1 MSSKNT
7 GEDFTGENVT
17 LCSDGKYRW
26 MYPFDML
33 KNPVILFT
41 VWKVLGMSFFIVY
54 MFSLIFTTI
63 ENGIVIEDIIG
74 VTRGF
79 LILFLVFAVIGIVAY
94 LIVAG
99 QYGWRYM
106 VIFEMDETGIIHR
119 QMKQQFDKA
128 KALGFLTVAA
138 GIASGKLSTIG
149 AGLNSATRDSLST
162 DFDKV
167 KKVKL
172 SKFRNTIYV
181 NAPLSHN
188 QVYVRPEDLDFVL
201 NYISERVPEDVRA
214 KIKK

>member
-1 MSSKNT
+1 
-7 GEDFTGENVT
+7 
-17 LCSDGKYRW
+17 
-26 MYPFDML
+26 
-33 KNPVILFT
+33 
-41 VWKVLGMSFFIVY
+41 
-54 MFSLIFTTI
+54 
-63 ENGIVIEDIIG
+63 
-74 VTRGF
+74 
-79 LILFLVFAVIGIVAY
+79 
-94 LIVAG
+94 
-99 QYGWRYM
+99 
-106 VIFEMDETGIIHR
+106 
-119 QMKQQFDKA
+119 MKQQFDKA